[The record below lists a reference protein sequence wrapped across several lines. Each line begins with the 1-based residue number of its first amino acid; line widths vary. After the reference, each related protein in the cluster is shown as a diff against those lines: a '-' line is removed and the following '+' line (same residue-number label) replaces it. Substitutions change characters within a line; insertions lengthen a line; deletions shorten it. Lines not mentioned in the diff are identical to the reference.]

1 MSLNIEL
8 QSTLV
13 QSTYHLQTY
22 ELTDTLKICPKINI
36 KVTEMYEVLSL
47 WKASDFY
54 LNSRIFKYGHL
65 ALFQ

>member
-47 WKASDFY
+47 
-54 LNSRIFKYGHL
+54 
-65 ALFQ
+65 